1 MISQHGM
8 SQFAI
13 GFGNAFLEK
22 LHLKKVQ
29 SIFKSVFLFSIKI
42 HISFSTPLIHRFSL
56 NRILK

>member
-22 LHLKKVQ
+22 LHLKK
-29 SIFKSVFLFSIKI
+29 SAELSIKI
-42 HISFSTPLIHRFSL
+42 HILFSTPLIHRFSL